1 MRVTGSDYR
10 GLMKRIV
17 IAGGIG
23 AGKSAVGERLRDLG
37 FPSWTPTTSPT
48 TSPSPA
54 ARHSRRWWTRSG
66 SASWTPRAHWIA
78 SSSPTWCFHDASA
91 LRRLNAITHAPI
103 GVEIA
108 RRLDGADGEAV
119 SRAIPL
125 YRHEH
130 RAVFSL
136 DAVWSVQVSPETA
149 VRRLIDGRGFSEADA
164 RAVWPRR

>member
-1 MRVTGSDYR
+1 VTGSDYR

-23 AGKSAVGERLRDLG
+23 AGKSAVGKRLRTWD

-54 ARHSRRWWTRSG
+54 ARHSRRWWTRS
-66 SASWTPRAHWIA
+66 AVPSWTPRAPGSRLRRRRGVSRRLGAA
-78 SSSPTWCFHDASA
+78 SSERD
-91 LRRLNAITHAPI
+91 HARADRC
-103 GVEIA
+103 GDR

-119 SRAIPL
+119 FAAIPSSP
-125 YRHEH
+125 RA

-149 VRRLIDGRGFSEADA
+149 CDDSSTDADSVKPTRGPFGHADEQ
-164 RAVWPRR
+164 